1 MRLLAQA
8 ACLSLQLELER
19 LGGLAGEPQ
28 LTPLRIVA
36 EAFSGHSRHRSR
48 EQLGQRYRRQRAC
61 ELGGVLPN
69 EHDQAAEPGRAGVLE
84 QLEAASSI
92 LDDDRCRT
100 VAECRGYRGFTARLD
115 VYRAQRQR
123 LAPLRQRT
131 GCRRQ
136 SFSLGQRALDGDGTR
151 FCQPCLLGEVVAVP
165 LHDGRSQAFQQ
176 IRRCFAAHLDALA
189 RAAEAIERPR
199 GALLSSR
206 HRGQLSL
213 GALALREQGIEP

>member
-28 LTPLRIVA
+28 FTPLRIPA
-36 EAFSGHSRHRSR
+36 EALRGHSRHRRR
-48 EQLGQRYRRQRAC
+48 EQLGQRYRRQRPG

-84 QLEAASSI
+84 QLEAASRI
-92 LDDDRCRT
+92 LDDDRCRA
-100 VAECRGYRGFTARLD
+100 VAECRGNGGFTARLD
-115 VYRAQRQR
+115 FYRAQRQR

-136 SFSLGQRALDGDGTR
+136 AFSLGQGALDGDGTR

-165 LHDGRSQAFQQ
+165 VHHGRTQAFQQ
-176 IRRCFAAHLDALA
+176 VRRSFAAHFDSLA
-189 RAAEAIERPR
+189 RAAEPIESPG
-199 GALLSSR
+199 GALLSTR
-206 HRGQLSL
+206 HRGQLAL